1 MKNGSNYHNNWL
13 VVSYPDPLVTSCITY
28 GNRIIS
34 LFLFTIM
41 GKLMRLCRMRDSECI
56 CLLISVYSSYKKN
69 NNNKNPYFINGCLN
83 NSSPTKT
90 FTTNGF
96 QKIVTPNGSMIK
108 SISHLYKHLGF
119 SYPSIQI
126 KIHQVSTFHH
136 TYSNSSTIQKQN
148 LIVHLSLNFGHFK
161 IEFIFKYW
169 RQRRS
174 KYVIGVRVL
183 IYNVIG

>member
-1 MKNGSNYHNNWL
+1 MYTLVGGLIPRSLSNVLHYLWKQNNI
-13 VVSYPDPLVTSCITY
+13 P
-28 GNRIIS
+28 
-34 LFLFTIM
+34 F
-41 GKLMRLCRMRDSECI
+41 
-56 CLLISVYSSYKKN
+56 SVYDYGKAYEIMPNERFRMHMPLDISIFLIQKKKN
-69 NNNKNPYFINGCLN
+69 NNKNTYFINGCLN

-96 QKIVTPNGSMIK
+96 QKIVTPNGSVIK